1 MPALFRR
8 FVFALTL
15 AFISGG
21 ALLFAAPAA
30 HAQVVAV
37 VNGEPITAFD
47 ISERLKLHKLGGKTT
62 PRKEVLEELIEYKLK
77 LQIARRADINPTTA
91 EVERAFA
98 VLAQRSG
105 RAPAQFEQ
113 ALTTSGVDVKKLKE
127 RIKADVAWQQYVQ
140 ANPAGIAVRDAD
152 IVAMMNARGQK
163 MLFKSIQYTMQQVIF
178 VTRRNAPD
186 AVRIARVKEAES
198 LRARVASCDQVPEL
212 AREYREVVIKDRVR
226 RLSSDLAPTLQKLL
240 ESLPDGKMTPPEP
253 TANGIEVV
261 AICERK
267 EVPADISSNRELRN
281 ELLGQRLQAYEKRAL
296 EKMRATSSIQIVGE
310 P

>member
-1 MPALFRR
+1 MLRLLRPLLPILTPALAAG
-8 FVFALTL
+8 V
-15 AFISGG
+15 
-21 ALLFAAPAA
+21 LLFASAPQA

-37 VNGEPITAFD
+37 VNGEPITAYD
-47 ISERLKLHKLGGKTT
+47 VSERLKLHKLGGRHTSRT
-62 PRKEVLEELIEYKLK
+62 EVRDELIEYKLK
-77 LQIARRADINPTTA
+77 LHAAKRGEIDPTES
-91 EVERAFA
+91 EVDRAFA
-98 VLAQRSG
+98 TLAQRSG
-105 RAPAQFEQ
+105 RTASQFAQTL
-113 ALTTSGVDVKKLKE
+113 AGSGVDIKRLKE
-127 RIKADVAWQQYVQ
+127 RIKADLAWQQYIQ

-163 MLFKSIQYTMQQVIF
+163 MQFTSIQYTMQQVIF

-186 AVRIARVKEAES
+186 AVRLARVKEAEN
-198 LRARVASCDQVPEL
+198 LRARVSSCDQVREL
-212 AREYREVVIKDRVR
+212 AREYREVVVKDRVR
-226 RLSSDLAPTLQKLL
+226 RFSTDLTPALQKLL

-267 EVPADISSNRELRN
+267 QVPADISSNRELRN

-296 EKMRATSSIQIVGE
+296 ERIRATSSVQIIGE